1 MRFIPALLPVLV
13 LAGGIPAGCALVT
26 VPEAEPSWTDER
38 MAAAPDREPPVFVP
52 EIARPE
58 YESWRMAT
66 AASDLADTRDV
77 VISRAQLLELPPIDP
92 LTYGQ
97 QAREQATPPP
107 APVRDN

>member
-1 MRFIPALLPVLV
+1 VRFIPALLPVLV